1 MGEWGSLL
9 SGIGTILLAL
19 AAITAPLYFW
29 RWRREKREEKMSLI
43 AEEAL
48 NHLESSII
56 RVKAWIELASS
67 FLVYSKNSPENISQ
81 YQAASKEE
89 QEKLQRLYAEDLYEV
104 GNYCRKFNAIS
115 DEFIIAKNRAARLG
129 NTEIDRQFDELSQ
142 IMKKLPARLGRKHH
156 PSLPTKEQIE
166 LTAFLAEEAPNQ
178 IDMIFEVIKKYLYNK
193 LLLKK

>member
-9 SGIGTILLAL
+9 SGIGTMLLAF
-19 AAITAPLYFW
+19 AAIAAPFYFW
-29 RWRREKREEKMSLI
+29 RSRKEKREEKMSLI

-56 RVKAWIELASS
+56 KVKAWIEHASS
-67 FLVYSKNSPENISQ
+67 FLVYSKHSPENISQ

-89 QEKLQRLYAEDLYEV
+89 QEKLQRIYIEDPYEV
-104 GNYCRKFNAIS
+104 GNYCRRFNTIS

-129 NTEIDRQFDELSQ
+129 NTELDQQFDKLGQ
-142 IMKKLPARLGRKHH
+142 IMKKLPPRLARKHH
-156 PSLPTKEQIE
+156 PSLPAKEQAE
-166 LTAFLAEEAPNQ
+166 LAPFLIEEAPNQ
-178 IDMIFEVIKKYLYNK
+178 IDVIFETIKKHLYNK